1 MNGHLHLVCS
11 RGENG
16 ASFLSKQSFRAPIH
30 LSKPHEDAGALVVNL
45 VNPTAGIFDDDEID
59 IKVTVEAGAS
69 MVLASP
75 SATRVYRSRNGNS
88 AKLNQSLHVHE
99 GGSLEIYPEPFI
111 PHGGARFRQQ
121 TDIFVARGGTL
132 AFYEWLTPGRVASGE
147 TFQFSEL
154 EWGLNLWAADKLVA
168 REHYSLRPENNSL
181 QPLQLISETAQ
192 YIGCFVQGF
201 EINACDIDAMESSDV
216 YLGCSKL
223 AEGAWVIKAICADS
237 LAARRVMKDL
247 REKLYAAQ
255 GKPLPWLG
263 RF

>member
-1 MNGHLHLVCS
+1 MKGHLHLVCS
-11 RGENG
+11 HGENG
-16 ASFLSKQSFRAPIH
+16 ACFLSKQSFRAPIH

-59 IKVTVEAGAS
+59 IKVTVETGAS

-75 SATRVYRSRNGNS
+75 SATRVYRSRSGNGAMIS
-88 AKLNQSLHVHE
+88 QSFHVHE
-99 GGSLEIYPEPFI
+99 GGSLEVYPEPFI
-111 PHGGARFRQQ
+111 PHGGARSRQS
-121 TDIFVARGGTL
+121 TDILVAPGGRL

-154 EWGLNLWAADKLVA
+154 EWNLDLWAADKLVA
-168 REHYSLRPENNSL
+168 REHYSLSPENSSL
-181 QPLQLISETAQ
+181 HPLQMFSETAQ

-201 EINACDIDAMESSDV
+201 EIDASEIDAMESSDV
-216 YLGCSKL
+216 YIGCCRL
-223 AEGAWVIKAICADS
+223 AHEGWVIKAICADS
-237 LAARRVMKDL
+237 LAARRVMKKL

-255 GKPLPWLG
+255 HKPLPWLG